1 MKILVPTDLSENA
14 DNALEFAKQLIIQ
27 NGGEI
32 ILLFTYYAVYDFA
45 AQATRI
51 IGQIEK
57 DAKKALKKAIKI
69 NNPENLAMDYRIVQ
83 GTVENAVDS
92 TAKALDIDL
101 IIMGT
106 QGASGLKKVMLGS
119 NTADVIRQVRIPVLA
134 VPAGSTYERVKEIIV
149 AVELKKEDPKTLH
162 QVMDLTAQW
171 RLPYEIVH
179 IKKEEKY
186 DTEVDFNGLQQYIAN
201 NFPLAEV
208 SYMTYQAD
216 SIDKGLEIY
225 LNDHPQALLVMFSKT
240 RSFFEQLFE
249 SSRSVEMAYHTHVPL
264 LVVKTV

>member
-14 DNALEFAKQLIIQ
+14 DNALEFAKQLVVQ

-57 DAKKALKKAIKI
+57 DAKKALKKIIKN
-69 NNPENLAMDYRIVQ
+69 NNPDNLTMDYRIVQ

-92 TAKALDIDL
+92 AVSGLGIDL
-101 IIMGT
+101 VVMGT
-106 QGASGLKKVMLGS
+106 QGASGLKKVLLGS
-119 NTADVIRQVRIPVLA
+119 NTADVIKEVKVPVLA
-134 VPAGSTYERVKEIIV
+134 VPSGATYERVKEIVVGI
-149 AVELKKEDPKTLH
+149 ELKKEDPKTL
-162 QVMDLTAQW
+162 QKLMDLTAQW

-179 IKKEEKY
+179 IKKGENF
-186 DTEVDFNGLQQYIAN
+186 DTEIGFKGLQSYITE

-208 SYMTYQAD
+208 KYVNYEAD
-216 SIDKGLEIY
+216 NINKGLEKY
-225 LNDHPQALLVMFSKT
+225 LDAHPDALLVMFSKT

-249 SSRSVEMAYHTHVPL
+249 TSRSVEMAYHTHVPL
-264 LVVKTV
+264 LVVKTS

>member
-14 DNALEFAKQLIIQ
+14 DNALEFAKKLVIQ

-57 DAKKALKKAIKI
+57 DAKKALKKAIKK
-69 NNPENLAMDYRIVQ
+69 NNPENLPMDYRIVQ
-83 GTVENAVDS
+83 GTVEDAVDS
-92 TAKALDIDL
+92 AAKGLNIDL
-101 IIMGT
+101 VIMGT
-106 QGASGLKKVMLGS
+106 QGASGLKKALLGT
-119 NTADVIRQVRIPVLA
+119 NTADVIKQVRVPVLA
-134 VPAGSTYERVKEIIV
+134 VPSGATYDRVKEIIV
-149 AVELKKEDPKTLH
+149 GIELKKEDPKTL
-162 QVMDLTAQW
+162 QKLMDLTAEW

-179 IKKEEKY
+179 IKKGENF
-186 DTEVDFNGLQQYIAN
+186 DTEIGFKGLQQHITE

-208 SYMTYQAD
+208 KYVTYEAD
-216 SIDKGLEIY
+216 SINKGLETY
-225 LNDHPQALLVMFSKT
+225 LNDHSNALLVMFSKT